1 MQCRDIGLFDNEE
14 AGEAAL
20 ADFAT
25 DALGE
30 DGGHAELLYLGAG
43 AAVGD
48 AVGEDHL
55 GEGAVLYALVGG
67 AAHDAVGGDG
77 AHATGTLGHDEVGS
91 LGDGAGGIDDVI
103 EEHDVHIPDVT
114 DDVHAGDFVGTEA
127 RFVAHHHGAVE
138 ELGIGGGALGAAD
151 VGGGDTEVLEVE
163 ALDVGGHYAAGEE
176 VVNGHLE
183 ETLLLVGV
191 EVHSHD
197 AVDAGDGEHV
207 GHEFGGDAYAGL

>member
-1 MQCRDIGLFDNEE
+1 MRCRDIGLFDNEE

-30 DGGHAELLYLGAG
+30 DGSYAELLYLGAS

-67 AAHDAVGGDG
+67 TAHDAVGGDG
-77 AHATGTLGHDEVGS
+77 THAAGALGHDEVGR
-91 LGDGAGGIDDVI
+91 LGDGAGGIDDVV
-103 EEHDVHIPDVT
+103 EEYDIHIAHIT
-114 DDVHAGDFVGTEA
+114 DDVHAGDFVSAEA
-127 RFVAHHHGAVE
+127 RLVAHHHGAVE
-138 ELGIGGGALGAAD
+138 ELGIGVGALGAAD
-151 VGGGDTEVLEVE
+151 VGGGDAEVLEVE

-183 ETLLLVGV
+183 EALFLVGM

-197 AVDAGDGEHV
+197 AVDAGDREHV

>member
-1 MQCRDIGLFDNEE
+1 MQCVDIGLLDDKE
-14 AGEAAL
+14 AGETAM

-25 DALGE
+25 DTLGE
-30 DGGHAELLYLGAG
+30 YGSYAELLHLGTLATI
-43 AAVGD
+43 GD
-48 AVGEDHL
+48 TVGEDHL

-77 AHATGTLGHDEVGS
+77 THAAGTLGHDEVGR

-103 EEHDVHIPDVT
+103 EEHDIHIAHVT
-114 DDVHAGDFVGTEA
+114 DDIHTSYFVGAEA
-127 RFVAHHHGAVE
+127 RLVTHHHGAVE
-138 ELGIGGGALGAAD
+138 ELGIGRGTLGAAD
-151 VGGGDTEVLEVE
+151 VGGGDAEVLKVE
-163 ALDVGGHYAAGEE
+163 ALDVGGHDAAGEE

-183 ETLLLVGV
+183 ESLFLVGM

-197 AVDAGDGEHV
+197 AVDTGDREHV